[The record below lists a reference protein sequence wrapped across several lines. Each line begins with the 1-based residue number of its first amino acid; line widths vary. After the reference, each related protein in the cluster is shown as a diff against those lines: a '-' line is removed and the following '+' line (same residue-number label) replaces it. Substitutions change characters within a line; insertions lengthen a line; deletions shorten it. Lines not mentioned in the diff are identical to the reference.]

1 MAYTPELN
9 MEYSGILRR
18 IAWAYAVP
26 MTKAMEGIL
35 ELAARYM
42 DSERVCEAC
51 RDKSFCDCCIFFQ
64 ETR

>member
-1 MAYTPELN
+1 

-18 IAWAYAVP
+18 IAWAYSVP

-35 ELAARYM
+35 ELAAGYM
-42 DSERVCEAC
+42 DSQRVCEAC
-51 RDKSFCDCCIFFQ
+51 RDDSFCKRCIFFQ